1 MKIRSVKTALLKAP
15 LTTPF
20 KTALRTVDSLEDVI
34 VIIETETGL
43 MGFGEAPPTAAI
55 TGETIDSLL
64 RDITGPIR
72 EALVGKDLDDPQ
84 ALFTAL
90 DHCLGEHH
98 SSAKAAADIAIYDLL
113 GQIEGKAVCEMLS
126 DQPKDVLITDLTIS
140 VNDPEVMAEDAR
152 KAIKR
157 GFKTLKIKVGV
168 NPDLDLAR
176 LSAVRKAVGPDVN
189 IRIDANQAWTPEQ
202 AVELISRMG
211 DEGICPEFV
220 EQPVEAHDLEG
231 LKYVTDHSP
240 YPIVADESCFTA
252 DDAVR
257 IYDEHLADM
266 VNIKLMK
273 CGGLHQAL
281 RITDAAERAGAECMI
296 GCMLEAKVSVDAA
309 IALAAAKDCITRIDL
324 DGPALLAKDPV
335 IGGSTFNGPEILVG
349 KGKGFGVEKIEGLEM
364 LDL

>member
-189 IRIDANQAWTPEQ
+189 IRIDANRPGRPNRR
-202 AVELISRMG
+202 L
-211 DEGICPEFV
+211 
-220 EQPVEAHDLEG
+220 
-231 LKYVTDHSP
+231 
-240 YPIVADESCFTA
+240 
-252 DDAVR
+252 
-257 IYDEHLADM
+257 
-266 VNIKLMK
+266 N
-273 CGGLHQAL
+273 
-281 RITDAAERAGAECMI
+281 
-296 GCMLEAKVSVDAA
+296 
-309 IALAAAKDCITRIDL
+309 
-324 DGPALLAKDPV
+324 
-335 IGGSTFNGPEILVG
+335 
-349 KGKGFGVEKIEGLEM
+349 
-364 LDL
+364 